1 VFPKRTDDD
10 DSDAIMSRERQ
21 VGVVLDGTAISY
33 TAILVGS
40 TSLEALL
47 AHIT

>member
-1 VFPKRTDDD
+1 
-10 DSDAIMSRERQ
+10 
-21 VGVVLDGTAISY
+21 VLDGTAISY